1 MKKLELNELY
11 ENSDKNE
18 LERFMSKLDSNA
30 KINIDYENYMNDV
43 EWIEMM
49 ESTIP
54 YIDNILRNPNR
65 FIVNEEEIVKIELAR
80 KITVDSIKH
89 LSKHTNLIQ
98 EVDKK
103 EDNVKP
109 SKILNILK
117 EESYDTYENR
127 LIYTLIQNMKMFS
140 DKKRKIVEE
149 NLKKDVK
156 DEKYITYVGTARLH
170 NEDVAIN
177 LALSTKLNITEDER
191 RKQKKEIIS
200 RIDAIDKKINELTF
214 IDVYKEIDKLNIR
227 LIRPPIKKTNLIL
240 KNVNFQYAMKLWD
253 YIQDNIDNKTKIEKE
268 KKEYIEKGKIKR
280 IVDETFFIDYLAT
293 CELKKK
299 NRENGT
305 QEMSKDEMIEYL
317 LDKLINLNADLSID
331 QIKELIGDK
340 FEKIK
345 YKKAV
350 SLQEVQA
357 VFKKY
362 IDDYMK
368 QLI

>member
-11 ENSDKNE
+11 ENANKNE
-18 LERFMSKLDSNA
+18 LDRFMSKLESNA
-30 KINIDYENYMNDV
+30 KINIDYENYFNDI
-43 EWIEMM
+43 EWIEKM
-49 ESTIP
+49 EETIP

-109 SKILNILK
+109 SKILNIHK
-117 EESYDTYENR
+117 EETYDTYENR

-140 DKKRKIVEE
+140 GKKRKIVEE

-156 DEKYITYVGTARLH
+156 DEKYISYIGTARLH
-170 NEDVAIN
+170 NKDVAIN
-177 LALSTKLNITEDER
+177 LTLSTKLNITEDEK
-191 RKQKKEIIS
+191 RKKKKEILD
-200 RIDAIDKKINELTF
+200 RIDGIDKKINELTMV
-214 IDVYKEIDKLNIR
+214 DVYKQIDKINIR

-253 YIQDNIDNKTKIEKE
+253 YIQENMDNKTKIEKE
-268 KKEYIEKGKIKR
+268 KKEYIENGKLKR
-280 IVDETFFIDYLAT
+280 IVDETFFIDYLASQ
-293 CELKKK
+293 ELTKKSK
-299 NRENGT
+299 LDEE
-305 QEMSKDEMIEYL
+305 QDMSRDEMIEYL
-317 LDKLINLNADLSID
+317 LDKLINLNANLTID
-331 QIKELIGDK
+331 QIKELVGDK

-345 YKKAV
+345 FKKAV
-350 SLQEVQA
+350 SMQEVQA